1 VNRRAFV
8 GALAGGLLAAPLA
21 ARAQS
26 AGKIPRIAFLTTTSP
41 ENSPTTDAFRQG
53 LRELGYVEGRTI
65 NIDYRWGRGSTEHFA
80 RFAAEAVRANVDVI
94 VAANTRAG
102 QAAQQATRMI
112 PIVIAVI
119 EDPSASG
126 ITSLARPG
134 GNVTGISAQGPD
146 LMAKRLQ
153 LLKEALPAATR
164 IGLLVDTN
172 NMAYRSHVEAANGA
186 ARGLGMNLHV
196 REVGK
201 PSDLDGALTSMKS
214 DAVAGILVVGGTMFY
229 ANRAVLAERA
239 RKHGLPTMGGDHLY
253 VEAGCLIGYAP
264 SLLETFRRAATY
276 VDKILKGAKPA
287 DLPVEQPTKFE
298 LVINL
303 KTAKALGLTV
313 PQSLLVRADQVIE

>member
-1 VNRRAFV
+1 MDRRVFLTT
-8 GALAGGLLAAPLA
+8 LAGGLLAAPLA
-21 ARAQS
+21 DEAQP

-53 LRELGYVEGRTI
+53 LRELGYVEGQTI

-80 RFAAEAVRANVDVI
+80 RFAAEAVRASVDVI

-112 PIVIAVI
+112 PIVITVI

-172 NMAYRSHVEAANGA
+172 NVAYRSHVEMADGA
-186 ARGLGMNLHV
+186 ARGLGMSLHV
-196 REVGK
+196 REMGK

-229 ANRAVLAERA
+229 AIELSWPSERESTGYPRWGVTTCMLRRADSWATHPVCW
-239 RKHGLPTMGGDHLY
+239 KHSGGRRRTWTRFSK
-253 VEAGCLIGYAP
+253 AP
-264 SLLETFRRAATY
+264 SQATSPSSNPPSTNWSSTSRPPRP
-276 VDKILKGAKPA
+276 LA
-287 DLPVEQPTKFE
+287 
-298 LVINL
+298 
-303 KTAKALGLTV
+303 
-313 PQSLLVRADQVIE
+313 